1 MRVITDKCRQFLSFM
16 AIWIKFNDFHPWRFI
31 NGIQTRPKSSIK
43 QAGADDSSTDP
54 YRVVSLITL
63 GRTNN
68 RINTRLSR
76 K

>member
-1 MRVITDKCRQFLSFM
+1 M
-16 AIWIKFNDFHPWRFI
+16 AIWIKFNDFHPWGFI